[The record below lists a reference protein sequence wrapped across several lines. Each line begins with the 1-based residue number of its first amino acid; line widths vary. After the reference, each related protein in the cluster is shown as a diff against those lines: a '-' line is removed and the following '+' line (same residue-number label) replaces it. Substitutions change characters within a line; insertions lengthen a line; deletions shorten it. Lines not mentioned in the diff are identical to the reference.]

1 MSIYIGGTGSAN
13 HFDDYEEGNFT
24 PNLGGYS
31 SISYH
36 RQFGKYVKIG
46 QLVTIN
52 IYFYVY
58 QASGNTDA
66 VQINS
71 LPFTSTNENSGWVQN
86 GGVIY
91 YMNDTFETS
100 FNSDGR
106 PYLYMGSNQD
116 YARFTNQGGS
126 SIIGN
131 STALGTGANNR
142 YIMCGLQYYTAT

>member
-24 PNLGGYS
+24 VNLGGFS

-52 IYFYVY
+52 IYLYVY
-58 QASGNTDA
+58 QATGNTDA
-66 VQINS
+66 VQLNS